1 MRCDHAAMHGLLL
14 LCFRHL
20 TTCAGDS
27 VAIQAVLHWQ
37 YLSISR
43 GGRSLLERLS
53 AVFSEEAIS
62 RCIGFYA
69 LRRHGALDGATVT
82 EQIYV
87 HSKLMIVDDDVVVM
101 GSANI
106 NDRSMRGSRDSE
118 VRCACASVSC
128 SGCGW
133 RNDRFRMPTRRL
145 RCGYR
150 VVTKS

>member
-1 MRCDHAAMHGLLL
+1 M
-14 LCFRHL
+14 
-20 TTCAGDS
+20 
-27 VAIQAVLHWQ
+27 
-37 YLSISR
+37 
-43 GGRSLLERLS
+43 
-53 AVFSEEAIS
+53 
-62 RCIGFYA
+62 
-69 LRRHGALDGATVT
+69 T

-133 RNDRFRMPTRRL
+133 RNHHFRMPTRRL